1 MNMMRTTLFLI
12 FTLEYFFVLGQTKIN
27 SFYQETEKIQLYP
40 EGISCQNDLKE
51 KMEIDIS
58 GPGRFFKKVV
68 DPEIWYYP
76 SSKKSNNS
84 EQAAVLVI
92 PGGGYYFL
100 AFDKE
105 GVEVAKFLNS
115 LGVSAFVLK
124 HRVPFWESTNCR
136 SQVALLDAQRAIR
149 IIRNN
154 SKKWNINPNKIGVLG
169 FSAGGHLASTL
180 STHHDNGLERSK
192 IKVER
197 SISSRPDFTILIYP
211 VVTMQDNP
219 FSHMGSRK
227 NLLGNLPTIEQLNYF
242 SNDLQVK
249 ADTPPALLIHTNE
262 DKGVPAEN
270 SIFYYLALRK
280 NNIPA
285 ALHIW
290 EKGRHGLGLGT
301 DDIAFSNWPLICKEW
316 MIERGI
322 LN

>member
-1 MNMMRTTLFLI
+1 MIRIALLLI
-12 FTLEYFFVLGQTKIN
+12 FALEYFFVLSQSKVI
-27 SFYQETEKIQLYP
+27 SFYQETEKIKLYP
-40 EGISCQNDLKE
+40 EGVSCQNDLKE
-51 KMEIDIS
+51 KTEIDIS

-68 DPEIWYYP
+68 EPEIWYYP
-76 SSKKSNNS
+76 SPTKSNDDKR
-84 EQAAVLVI
+84 AAVLVI

-105 GVEVAKFLNS
+105 GTEIAKYLNS
-115 LGVSAFVLK
+115 IGVSAFVLK
-124 HRVPFWESTNCR
+124 HRVPFWESTDCR

-154 SKKWNINPNKIGVLG
+154 SKKWHVDPNKIGVLG

-192 IKVER
+192 IKIER

-211 VVTMQDNP
+211 VVSMQDSP

-227 NLLGNLPTIEQLNYF
+227 NLLGNVPSIERLNFF

-262 DKGVPAEN
+262 DKDVPAEN

-301 DDIAFSNWPLICKEW
+301 DDIAFSNWPSVCKQW
-316 MIERGI
+316 MIERGV